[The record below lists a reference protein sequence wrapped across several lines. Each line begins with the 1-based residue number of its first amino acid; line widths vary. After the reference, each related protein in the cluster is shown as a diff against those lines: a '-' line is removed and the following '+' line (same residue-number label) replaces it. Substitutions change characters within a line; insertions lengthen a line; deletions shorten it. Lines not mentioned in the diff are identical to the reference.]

1 MPRLLYLATVMSLS
15 LMVFHAP
22 PSLAQENRTAGSKPE
37 AQEQSSEDTYKYLNL
52 FGDVFE
58 RVRQQYVDENTDKEL
73 IETALNG
80 MLSALDPH
88 SSYLNEEQFADM
100 QVQTK
105 GEFGGLGI
113 EVTMENGFVKV
124 VSPIDDTPAFRAG
137 MQAGDY
143 ITHIDKEPVLGLA
156 LGDAVDK
163 MRGRVGTDIALT
175 VRREG
180 VPDAIEMTLTRDVI
194 RIKPVRHRV
203 EGNAGYIR
211 ITTFNQ
217 NTQDGVEEAI
227 EDIKKQLGDKLTG
240 LVIDLRNNPGGL
252 LDQAI
257 GVSDVFLDRGEIVST
272 RGRNPKDTKRDNAH
286 SGDDTDGLPLVVLIN
301 GGSASASEIV
311 AGALQDHKRAII
323 LGTKSFG
330 KGSVQTVIP
339 LPGNGAMRLTTAR
352 YYTPSGRSIQ
362 ATGIEPDIIVE
373 QAKIEEVASE
383 RIRESDLPGA
393 LGQDRNKKAVDD
405 PHTEEHPKP
414 VPVEPP
420 ADGET
425 APPLKDGE
433 KPQDYQLLR
442 ALDLLNG
449 LHLYKDGLEGNPVKS
464 VEPVDPAVDGQPAPV
479 PSPVGEQPV
488 QEAPPQPDVPPPAEP
503 ATPPPAQ
510 P

>member
-1 MPRLLYLATVMSLS
+1 M
-15 LMVFHAP
+15 
-22 PSLAQENRTAGSKPE
+22 AQESRTAGSKPE
-37 AQEQSSEDTYKYLNL
+37 AEIERNSEDTYKYLNL

-58 RVRQQYVDENTDKEL
+58 RVRHQYVDEITDKEL

-80 MLSALDPH
+80 MLSSLDPH
-88 SSYLNEEQFADM
+88 SGYLNEDQFADM

-137 MQAGDY
+137 IQAGDY
-143 ITHIDKEPVLGLA
+143 ITHIDQEPVLGLT
-156 LGDAVDK
+156 LGEAVDK
-163 MRGRVGTDIALT
+163 MRGRVGTDIHLT
-175 VRREG
+175 VRREN
-180 VPDAIEMTLTRDVI
+180 VADAIELDITRDVI

-217 NTQDGVEEAI
+217 NTDDGLEDAV

-240 LVIDLRNNPGGL
+240 YVIDLRNNPGGL

-257 GVSDVFLDRGEIVST
+257 AVADDFLDRGEIVST
-272 RGRNPKDTKRDNAH
+272 RGRHARDTKRDNAH
-286 SGDDTDGLPLVVLIN
+286 SGDITDGAPVVVLIN

-373 QAKIEEVASE
+373 PAKIEGVGQIE
-383 RIRESDLPGA
+383 RIRESDLRGA
-393 LGQDRNKKAVDD
+393 LGQEHNKKAVDSL
-405 PHTEEHPKP
+405 PKDDIRP
-414 VPVEPP
+414 KEQPE
-420 ADGET
+420 DGASPEVS
-425 APPLKDGE
+425 DE
-433 KPQDYQLLR
+433 KVQDYQLLR

-449 LHLYKDGLEGNPVKS
+449 LHLYKGGLEGNPTRSEHTSGMKEG
-464 VEPVDPAVDGQPAPV
+464 EPEGTGNPAP
-479 PSPVGEQPV
+479 
-488 QEAPPQPDVPPPAEP
+488 AE
-503 ATPPPAQ
+503 
-510 P
+510 